1 MQIAAGCKICK
12 QPLNLFVLFGGE
24 NIVFVSVFVF
34 QSQNHK
40 EHRVGE
46 PGAHRRGV
54 EEEVREGEGEES
66 QSQHHDAE
74 TGE

>member
-1 MQIAAGCKICK
+1 MS
-12 QPLNLFVLFGGE
+12 
-24 NIVFVSVFVF
+24 VSVF

-40 EHRVGE
+40 EHGVSE
-46 PGAHRRGV
+46 PGADGGGV

-74 TGE
+74 TGERAEALEER